1 MRADL
6 LSELR
11 RIDSFELGNSRKCAL
26 KGGSERLGRP
36 GSAVGRKI
44 CFQQQ
49 AIGRNL
55 ARVLTAAARSEHV
68 FVHRGEAA
76 L

>member
-6 LSELR
+6 LSELCC
-11 RIDSFELGNSRKCAL
+11 IDPFELGNSRKRSL

-36 GSAVGRKI
+36 RSAVGRKI

-55 ARVLTAAARSEHV
+55 ACVLTAAARLQHE
-68 FVHRGEAA
+68 FVNREEAA
-76 L
+76 E